1 MKAEFLSWRKNP
13 ANLVII
19 AVSLFLV
26 AWFRISL
33 LKERNGWL
41 LLLRYIAEVY
51 CYSVGLLAAGLFS
64 YDFDRETYKLKHLM
78 KRNQEYVYW
87 RFFISF
93 IMVLFLAL
101 WGTCAIAKQATLS
114 QLLQVFLG
122 LTAVMSV
129 YVSISFGVAMVSRN
143 QIITM
148 LTVLC
153 ILYVSAYLPELNPR
167 EFCHSYLMLRM
178 NGIADDGSGT
188 KLFCLSVFLQI
199 VVVVC
204 LWLSPRNRKERS
216 LNNKKSL

>member
-1 MKAEFLSWRKNP
+1 
-13 ANLVII
+13 
-19 AVSLFLV
+19 
-26 AWFRISL
+26 
-33 LKERNGWL
+33 
-41 LLLRYIAEVY
+41 
-51 CYSVGLLAAGLFS
+51 
-64 YDFDRETYKLKHLM
+64 M